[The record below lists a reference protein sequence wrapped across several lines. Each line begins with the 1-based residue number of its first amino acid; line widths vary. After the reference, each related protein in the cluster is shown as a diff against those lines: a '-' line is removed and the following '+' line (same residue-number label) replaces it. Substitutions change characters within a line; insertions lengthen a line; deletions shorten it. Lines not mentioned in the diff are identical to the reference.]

1 MQALKDRIR
10 RDGKILPGGI
20 VKVDSFLN
28 HQLDPLLMQQIG
40 VEFHRRFQ
48 DMPITRILTIET
60 SGIAAALTTGLV
72 FGVPVVFA
80 KKHKSANMSGQVYAS
95 RVYSYTKKTEYEV
108 SVATEY
114 LSAADHVLVIDD
126 FLATGNAIKG
136 LADILRQSGASVA
149 GIGIVIEKAFQPG
162 GKELR
167 DAGYRVDSLARIT
180 EITDLDVFFDETGSE

>member
-40 VEFHRRFQ
+40 NEFHRRFQ
-48 DMPITRILTIET
+48 NVPITRILTIET
-60 SGIAAALTTGLV
+60 SGIAAALTTGLA

-80 KKHKSANMSGQVYAS
+80 KKHKSANMSDQVYAS

-108 SVATEY
+108 SVSVEY
-114 LSAADHVLVIDD
+114 LNATDQVLVIDD

-136 LADILRQSGASVA
+136 LMDILRQSGASVA

-162 GKELR
+162 GRELR
-167 DAGYRVDSLARIT
+167 EAGYRVESLARIR
-180 EITDLDVFFDETGSE
+180 EITEQDVFFDET

>member
-28 HQLDPLLMQQIG
+28 HQLDPLLMHQIG
-40 VEFHRRFQ
+40 EEFHRRFR
-48 DMPITRILTIET
+48 DEPITRILTIET
-60 SGIAAALTTGLV
+60 SGIAAALTTGLA

-80 KKHKSANMSGQVYAS
+80 KKHKSANMSGECYTS

-114 LSAADHVLVIDD
+114 LRASDRVLVIDD
-126 FLATGNAIKG
+126 FLATGNALKG
-136 LADILRQSGASVA
+136 LTDILSQSGASLA
-149 GIGIVIEKAFQPG
+149 GIGIVIEKSFQHG
-162 GKELR
+162 GRELR
-167 DAGYRVDSLARIT
+167 EAGYHIESLARIR
-180 EITDLDVFFDETGSE
+180 EITAHDVLFDD